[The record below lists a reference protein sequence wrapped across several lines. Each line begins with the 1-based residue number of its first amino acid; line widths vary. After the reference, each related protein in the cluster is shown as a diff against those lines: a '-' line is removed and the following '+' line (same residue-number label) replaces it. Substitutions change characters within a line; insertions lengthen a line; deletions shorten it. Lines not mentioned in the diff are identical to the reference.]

1 MVAVFTV
8 ITMVETAAVQGP
20 APSGSFV
27 VNVSVTVPVVILG
40 V

>member
-1 MVAVFTV
+1 MPAVFTV
-8 ITMVETAAVQGP
+8 ITTVEIAPVHGP

-27 VNVSVTVPVVILG
+27 VSVSVTVPVVIVG